1 MSVITL
7 FAFDNPQVKTG
18 LRLVIDRVIEG
29 YRTHPNKITLITR
42 SLT

>member
-18 LRLVIDRVIEG
+18 LRLVIDRVIEVIE
-29 YRTHPNKITLITR
+29 RTLK
-42 SLT
+42 